1 MYSGRIWKKW
11 GLVGIIVAGWS
22 VAFADQPITV
32 AMITQFSLSG
42 VEQVSDSSMGS
53 VRISNKDI
61 LAALNATGRFDFGNN
76 AQIVLLSV
84 DGNLPSIGVRERSG
98 TNVITTDIS
107 SYFYITEPMEVHA
120 AGDVAGF
127 AIYVFNFDNHN
138 GTSFRVLGETT
149 LHAGT
154 IIAPGGGQLFR
165 DKTLSSTVYGSGA
178 VNGATIVVR
187 GTVHGGSAK
196 AEID

>member
-1 MYSGRIWKKW
+1 MYSVKNWMKLWLAGIVVTGW
-11 GLVGIIVAGWS
+11 GMAYG
-22 VAFADQPITV
+22 QPITV

-42 VEQVSDSSMGS
+42 VKQVSDSSMGS

-61 LAALNATGRFDFGNN
+61 LAALNATGKFNFGNN

-84 DGNLPSIGVRERSG
+84 NANLPSIAIRERSG
-98 TNVITTDIS
+98 TNTVTTDIS
-107 SYFYITEPMEVHA
+107 SYFFITEPMEVHA
-120 AGDVAGF
+120 AGDKAGY

-138 GTSFRVLGETT
+138 GTSFSVGGETT

-178 VNGATIVVR
+178 VNGASIVVR